1 MISLLFKKTTNKEGL
16 SDEILIFMP
25 RHTSKFD
32 RQYIDKKILRYFSSK
47 YCFCVSKSFQATG
60 INDELRFYTKFLV
73 SIAQNCLKNEKFIS
87 HSEDKCWMKIT

>member
-1 MISLLFKKTTNKEGL
+1 MLKKEKQKEGKREMISLLFKKTTNKECL
-16 SDEILIFMP
+16 SDEILDEILIFRP

-60 INDELRFYTKFLV
+60 INDELRFYTKF
-73 SIAQNCLKNEKFIS
+73 
-87 HSEDKCWMKIT
+87 